1 MEQKKMTPI
10 LEKYVAFTKKWEGG
24 LSRDTSDSAS
34 SYPCLTKHDGKSGW
48 HTNAGITYA
57 AWVQYFGKDNDERFF
72 LMAPEDWF
80 KVFKKGYW
88 DGVKGD
94 LFLSQNI
101 AIIVTGV
108 AWGSGVKQAGMTLQR
123 AILNCGVVVDKD
135 GIIGKNTINAANSI
149 NPTKLF
155 DAITDERERFFKAI
169 GRPGSK
175 NAKFLK
181 GWLNRLADYRKTF
194 RP

>member
-34 SYPCLTKHDGKSGW
+34 SYPCPTKHDGKSGW

-94 LFLSQNI
+94 LFF
-101 AIIVTGV
+101 VT
-108 AWGSGVKQAGMTLQR
+108 KYCN
-123 AILNCGVVVDKD
+123 NCDRSCMGERCKTSRNDAS
-135 GIIGKNTINAANSI
+135 TCY
-149 NPTKLF
+149 TKL
-155 DAITDERERFFKAI
+155 RSY
-169 GRPGSK
+169 GR
-175 NAKFLK
+175 
-181 GWLNRLADYRKTF
+181 
-194 RP
+194 

>member
-1 MEQKKMTPI
+1 MTLI
-10 LEKYVAFTKKWEGG
+10 EKYVAFTKKWEGG
-24 LSRDTSDSAS
+24 LSRDKDDSAS
-34 SYPCLTKHDGKSGW
+34 AYPCPTKYNGKSGW
-48 HTNAGITYA
+48 HTNAGITYT
-57 AWVQYFGKDNDERFF
+57 AWVQYFGKENDERFF

-94 LFLSQNI
+94 QFKVTNI

-108 AWGSGVKQAGMTLQR
+108 AWGSGAHQAGMTLQR
-123 AILNCGVVVDKD
+123 AINNCGVLVSKD
-135 GIIGKNTINAANSI
+135 GIIGNNTIKAANSV

-155 DAITDERERFFKAI
+155 DAIADERERFFRAI
-169 GRPGSK
+169 GRPGTK
-175 NAKFLK
+175 NAKFLT
-181 GWLNRLADYRKTF
+181 GWLNRLSDYRKTF

>member
-1 MEQKKMTPI
+1 MSDSI
-10 LEKYVAFTKKWEGG
+10 IEKYIAFIRKWEGG
-24 LSRDTSDSAS
+24 LSRDTSDSCS
-34 SYPCLTKHDGKSGW
+34 SFPCPMPYKGKTGY
-48 HTNAGITYA
+48 HTNAGICYST
-57 AWVQYFGKDNDERFF
+57 WVGFYGKDKDAEFF
-72 LMAPEDWF
+72 TMPSDMWF
-80 KVFKKGYW
+80 KIFKKGYW
-88 DGVKGD
+88 DAVKGD
-94 LFLSQNI
+94 AFTSQNI
-101 AIIVTGV
+101 AVIVTGV
-108 AWGSGVKQAGMTLQR
+108 AWGSGAKQAGMTLQR

-135 GIIGKNTINAANSI
+135 GIIGNNTIKAANSI

-155 DAITDERERFFKAI
+155 DAICDERERFFKAI